1 MKYPDGMT
9 LRPLTSWPGA
19 HTSER
24 VRSPFSATWSA
35 TVELLDR
42 ELWYLGPRG
51 VYAPSILQVD
61 IPESKFRVDGMPRAD
76 ANPRDPGVVLN
87 IESRHGPL
95 SYPCDKFT
103 KWTDNVRA
111 IALGLEALR
120 KIERYGITPG
130 NEQYTGWKAL
140 PQNGS
145 SSVTVEQA
153 KTLLVNL
160 AQNDGNGLDIGTMPQ
175 VYRRARA
182 SAHPDRRSGDRTL
195 WDQVEQAAKVL
206 QAAGAL

>member
-1 MKYPDGMT
+1 MRYPDGMT
-9 LRPLTSWPGA
+9 LRPLTGWPA
-19 HTSER
+19 TRTPEP

-42 ELWYLGPRG
+42 ELWYLGPYRQN
-51 VYAPSILQVD
+51 APSVLQVD

-76 ANPRDPGVVLN
+76 ANPRDPAVILN

-120 KIERYGITPG
+120 KLERYGITPG

-145 SSVTVEQA
+145 SVQTAGDAEKFLRSFVDDE
-153 KTLLVNL
+153 
-160 AQNDGNGLDIGTMPQ
+160 GNGLDLKTMPQ
-175 VYRRARA
+175 IYRRACA
-182 SAHPDRRSGDRTL
+182 KAHPDRGGDRAV
-195 WDQVEQAAKVL
+195 WDAVEQAGRVL
-206 QAAGAL
+206 RAAGAL